1 MPDYKEMYLTMVRET
16 EKAVRLLEPSLNILI
31 AAQQNCEEM
40 YINSSEPV
48 IQLVDNGL
56 GPKKRRTGKAGN
68 TAPYTEE
75 EKHRIDNILK
85 AFADFIRGQ
94 DYFDIVYSEKLGY
107 VQLLT
112 GPEETEPVTV
122 LPTAE
127 DVIETLFYEV
137 TTEVVYDPNNRRPDP
152 DALKLSEE
160 EETESRRRLTQIVN
174 RMEEDRDHW
183 IAYMDAYFKD
193 YQERF
198 T

>member
-48 IQLVDNGL
+48 IHLLDNGL
-56 GPKKRRTGKAGN
+56 EPKKRRAGKAGN

-137 TTEVVYDPNNRRPDP
+137 TTEVIYDPDNRRPDH
-152 DALKLSEE
+152 DALSEE

-183 IAYMDAYFKD
+183 IAYMDVYFKD

>member
-137 TTEVVYDPNNRRPDP
+137 TTEVIYDPDNRRPDH
-152 DALKLSEE
+152 DALSEE

-183 IAYMDAYFKD
+183 IAYMDAYFRD

>member
-48 IQLVDNGL
+48 IHLLDNGL
-56 GPKKRRTGKAGN
+56 EPKKRRTGKAGN

-137 TTEVVYDPNNRRPDP
+137 TTEVIYDPDNRRPDH
-152 DALKLSEE
+152 DALSEE

>member
-1 MPDYKEMYLTMVRET
+1 MPDYKEMYLTMVRAT
-16 EKAVRLLEPSLNILI
+16 EKTVTRMEESLQILI
-31 AAQQNCEEM
+31 AAQQNCEDM
-40 YINSSEPV
+40 YINSPEPV
-48 IQLVDNGL
+48 IQLLD
-56 GPKKRRTGKAGN
+56 KRTREQGTEKGGN
-68 TAPYTEE
+68 NTPYTEA
-75 EKHRIDNILK
+75 EKRRIDNILK
-85 AFADFIRGQ
+85 AFAAFIREQ
-94 DYFDIVYSEKLGY
+94 NYFDIVYSEKLGY
-107 VQLLT
+107 VQLFT

-160 EETESRRRLTQIVN
+160 EETESRYRLTEILDG
-174 RMEEDRDHW
+174 MEEDRDHW

>member
-1 MPDYKEMYLTMVRET
+1 MVRET
-16 EKAVRLLEPSLNILI
+16 EKAITLIEPALNILI

-40 YINSSEPV
+40 YINSPEPV
-48 IQLVDNGL
+48 IQLVDNGH
-56 GPKKRRTGKAGN
+56 GPKKRRAGKT

-137 TTEVVYDPNNRRPDP
+137 TTEVIYDPDNRRPDH
-152 DALKLSEE
+152 DALSEE

-183 IAYMDAYFKD
+183 IAYMDAYFRD

>member
-1 MPDYKEMYLTMVRET
+1 MVRET
-16 EKAVRLLEPSLNILI
+16 EKAITLIEPSLNILI

-137 TTEVVYDPNNRRPDP
+137 TTEVIYDPDNRRPDH
-152 DALKLSEE
+152 DALSEE

>member
-137 TTEVVYDPNNRRPDP
+137 TTEVIYDPDNRRPDH
-152 DALKLSEE
+152 DALSEE
-160 EETESRRRLTQIVN
+160 EETESRRRLTQIVD

-183 IAYMDAYFKD
+183 IAYMDAYFRD

>member
-40 YINSSEPV
+40 YINSPEPV
-48 IQLVDNGL
+48 IQMVDNGH
-56 GPKKRRTGKAGN
+56 GPKKRRAGKN

-137 TTEVVYDPNNRRPDP
+137 TTEVIYDPDNRRPDH
-152 DALKLSEE
+152 DALSEE